1 MRLGALPLLLLTSC
15 TAATTTSASPSSAP
29 TPQTTAPAPS
39 PTTVQA
45 RKLDA
50 ATPMKT
56 ASSTPFTVSSGWYVT
71 EDDGRLLL
79 EDPERQLRLT
89 LLEVPGPS
97 AERALAEAWKQTQPG
112 FALPVS
118 HAAHPPAQDG
128 WDEVF
133 QTTYE
138 PPARE
143 QRVIVGLARRKGDT
157 NYVILLDGAA
167 AAMERR
173 GAQANQI
180 LLGFKST
187 RLAEESFA
195 GKAPLPL
202 TPERLRSFESFLE
215 QARATMKIPGVAVAV
230 VQGNQVLYEKGFG
243 VRELGKPEPVTPQ
256 TLFLIGSTSKSLTTL
271 MMARLVDEGHFT
283 WETPATQL
291 LPGFSLADAE
301 VTKKL
306 TVRNTVCACTG
317 MPRQDM
323 EMLFEYAGVT
333 GEQRIAEMRRM
344 KPTTRIGET
353 YQYSNPMV
361 TAGGYMAAHAAEP
374 RLPLGQA
381 YDRVM
386 QTRVFDAL
394 GMKSTTFDFARAA
407 KLEHASPHG
416 MTATFEYAPLPLSVE
431 EAVVPVRPAGGA
443 WSNLRD
449 MERYVMLELSKGRTP
464 EGQQLVSEANL
475 LARREPQVKMT
486 DKKSYGLGLMVGEDH
501 GARLIQHGGNTLGFS
516 SDMFF
521 LPEANVGVVLL
532 TNVQGDGP
540 FRNAV
545 RRKFLEILFD
555 GRDEA
560 RNQLDFTLKN
570 RREQLEKGMTDIRVK
585 PDLEWMKTLAG
596 TWHNEGLGRVTLRVE
611 GSDAVFDAG
620 EWRSSVGEK
629 QEKDGSRTLILLD
642 PPLAGFEFQPK
653 QEAASTTLV
662 LELPQ
667 QRYVFEKQAA
677 QASDKP

>member
-1 MRLGALPLLLLTSC
+1 
-15 TAATTTSASPSSAP
+15 
-29 TPQTTAPAPS
+29 
-39 PTTVQA
+39 
-45 RKLDA
+45 
-50 ATPMKT
+50 
-56 ASSTPFTVSSGWYVT
+56 
-71 EDDGRLLL
+71 
-79 EDPERQLRLT
+79 
-89 LLEVPGPS
+89 
-97 AERALAEAWKQTQPG
+97 
-112 FALPVS
+112 
-118 HAAHPPAQDG
+118 
-128 WDEVF
+128 
-133 QTTYE
+133 
-138 PPARE
+138 
-143 QRVIVGLARRKGDT
+143 
-157 NYVILLDGAA
+157 
-167 AAMERR
+167 
-173 GAQANQI
+173 
-180 LLGFKST
+180 
-187 RLAEESFA
+187 
-195 GKAPLPL
+195 
-202 TPERLRSFESFLE
+202 
-215 QARATMKIPGVAVAV
+215 
-230 VQGNQVLYEKGFG
+230 
-243 VRELGKPEPVTPQ
+243 
-256 TLFLIGSTSKSLTTL
+256 
-271 MMARLVDEGHFT
+271 
-283 WETPATQL
+283 
-291 LPGFSLADAE
+291 
-301 VTKKL
+301 
-306 TVRNTVCACTG
+306 

-416 MTATFEYAPLPLSVE
+416 MTATFDYAPLPLSVE

-464 EGQQLVSEANL
+464 EGQQLVSETNL
-475 LARREPQVKMT
+475 LARREPQVMMT

-560 RNQLDFTLKN
+560 RNQLDFALKN

-585 PDLEWMKTLAG
+585 PDLEWLKTLTG
-596 TWHNEGLGRVTLRVE
+596 TWHNEDLGRVTLRVE
-611 GSDAVFDAG
+611 GSGAVFDAG

-629 QEKDGSRTLILLD
+629 RHMRPTERVARTRCRVPPSQPAKTTRPLPRPAWEGRWAGWAGVLTSRQVTVWSRT
-642 PPLAGFEFQPK
+642 A
-653 QEAASTTLV
+653 
-662 LELPQ
+662 
-667 QRYVFEKQAA
+667 
-677 QASDKP
+677 